1 MKFLLTK
8 GALMKK
14 ISVVSTI
21 ILTVIIVTAFATNPS
36 KSEYVSWLK
45 DRELNQSTN
54 IVEYYAIS
62 ALGNS
67 VLSTTTEQSNYL
79 LFSVFKTK
87 LGNDELKIIGLF
99 NKFIPLNYNEFKNLN
114 SETEV

>member
-1 MKFLLTK
+1 
-8 GALMKK
+8 MKK

-79 LFSVFKTK
+79 LFSVFKIK

-99 NKFIPLNYNEFKNLN
+99 NKFISLNYNEFKNLN